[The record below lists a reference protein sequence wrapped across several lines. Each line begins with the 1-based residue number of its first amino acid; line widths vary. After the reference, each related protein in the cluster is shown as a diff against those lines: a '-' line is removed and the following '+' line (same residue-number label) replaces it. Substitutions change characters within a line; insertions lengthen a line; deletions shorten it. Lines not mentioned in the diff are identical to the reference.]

1 MDPSDTGWLRLR
13 EGGLSGSSCVR
24 PLVLV
29 RANCLPSP
37 DVFMSRGLGH
47 CQPSI
52 VTLLCYRTGPD
63 SSSAHILTSILQPA
77 SIPHPPPFP
86 TSGGGGGQC
95 STLEV
100 SFFCIHLWGK
110 PSSCLLLLKTMSTN
124 STHFAVN
131 KKVAF
136 LKMWVP
142 FLPYV
147 NIV

>member
-86 TSGGGGGQC
+86 TSGGGGVNVPLLR
-95 STLEV
+95 SV
-100 SFFCIHLWGK
+100 SFAFTCGGNRLPVFFYLK
-110 PSSCLLLLKTMSTN
+110 RCLPIPPILL
-124 STHFAVN
+124 
-131 KKVAF
+131 
-136 LKMWVP
+136 
-142 FLPYV
+142 
-147 NIV
+147 